1 MASKIYAY
9 PHHLCA
15 LMKFVS
21 DRYQPIR
28 PLLSTIALSFTLTCL
43 LGQEPA
49 FNKGDTLRGTLS
61 PIRSCYDVHHYDLW
75 VSVDTS
81 YQSIKGKNTISFS
94 AVNDFQQMQVDLFEN
109 MVVATITFENQPV
122 QFKREF
128 NALLLQM
135 PRMIA
140 EGELASLEI
149 EYFGKPRVAK
159 NPPWDGG
166 FIWTTSD
173 NNQPWIAVSCQGIGA
188 SLWWPCKD
196 HLSDEP
202 DSMDIHCR
210 VPIGLVCVSN
220 GQDRGTTTDKFGVKT
235 YNWHVSYP
243 INNYNVSINIGD
255 YVHLHDVYQDES
267 GDTLS
272 LDYYVIRGDE
282 QKATEHFRQVKPML
296 ACYEKF
302 LGKYPFP
309 SDGYALVQTPYLGME
324 HQGAIAYG
332 NKFRT
337 GYLGSDRSGQKL
349 NFDYIIVHETGHEWW
364 GNSVTAADIADMWI
378 HESFCTYSEAIYV
391 ECMYG
396 YDTAMTYVNALKN
409 TVQNKASIM
418 GIYGVNNEGHYDMY
432 VKGMLFLNTLRHV
445 VNNDELW
452 WETIRLLSDS
462 AFKHN
467 TTDYE
472 KIVAHFEEN
481 THLSL
486 APIFEQYV
494 KYPELPV
501 LEYSAKKNKHGTTL
515 RMRWYSRAQPFN
527 MPITLLLQGTKVRIQ
542 VNSKWTKV
550 TLPSDYSFDQKT
562 AYFTLKKVKTR
573 RNKITLSGT

>member
-1 MASKIYAY
+1 MGSKIYAY

-15 LMKFVS
+15 RMKFVS
-21 DRYQPIR
+21 DTYQPFR
-28 PLLSTIALSFTLTCL
+28 QLLSTIALAFTLTCV
-43 LGQEPA
+43 LGQEPL
-49 FNKGDTLRGTLS
+49 FDRGDTLRGTLS
-61 PIRSCYDVHHYDLW
+61 SMRSCYDVHHYNLW
-75 VSVDTS
+75 VSIDTS

-94 AVNDFQQMQVDLFEN
+94 ATTDFQQMQVDLFDN
-109 MVVATITFENQPV
+109 MVVATITFEHQPV

-140 EGELASLEI
+140 QGEHASLEI

-166 FIWTTSD
+166 FIWTTSE

-210 VPIGLVCVSN
+210 VPLDLVCISN
-220 GQDRGTTTDKFGVKT
+220 GQDRGITTDKFGIKT
-235 YNWHVSYP
+235 YHWHVSYP

-255 YVHLHDVYQDES
+255 YVHLHDVYQDAQ

-272 LDYYVIRGDE
+272 LDYYVIRGNE
-282 QKATEHFRQVKPML
+282 QKASEHFKQVKPML

-309 SDGYALVQTPYLGME
+309 CDGYALVQTPYLGME

-349 NFDYIIVHETGHEWW
+349 NFDYIIIHETGHEWW

-418 GIYGVNNEGHYDMY
+418 GIYGVNHEGHYDMY

-445 VNNDELW
+445 VNNDDLW
-452 WETIRLLSDS
+452 WETILTLSDS
-462 AFKHN
+462 AFKYS
-467 TTDYE
+467 TTDYDH
-472 KIVAHFEEN
+472 IVAYVEEK
-481 THLSL
+481 THLTL
-486 APIFEQYV
+486 APLFEQYV
-494 KYPELPV
+494 KHPELPV
-501 LEYSAKKNKHGTTL
+501 LEYSSQKSRHGITL
-515 RMRWYSRAQPFN
+515 RMRWVSKVNHFN
-527 MPITLLLQGTKVRIQ
+527 MPVTILFQGTKARIQ
-542 VNSKWTKV
+542 VDAKWTKV
-550 TLPSDYSFDQKT
+550 TLPSDYSFDQQT
-562 AYFTLKKVKTR
+562 AYYTLKKVKTKR
-573 RNKITLSGT
+573 KKTIGS